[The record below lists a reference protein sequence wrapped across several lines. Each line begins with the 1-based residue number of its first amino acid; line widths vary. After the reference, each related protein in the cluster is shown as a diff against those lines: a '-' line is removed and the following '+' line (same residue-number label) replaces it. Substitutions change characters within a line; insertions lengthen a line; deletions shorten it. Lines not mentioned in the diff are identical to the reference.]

1 MKKNTRYSDNSYN
14 SNKTQSRKS
23 SSLSNLIDYQT
34 SVKNSKPN
42 SNKSKI
48 DIKKKEIKPKDNKFE
63 EDYNYQIDSS
73 SKNTVDL
80 PKSNSKKNTNY
91 IDQLESK
98 IQAQA
103 QKLNELTKYKSL
115 CEKRLKQ
122 LNPIEELPISEESLT
137 KESSRKI
144 SPKRNIKDSYELLY
158 EKYISLLK
166 DYNDLISKSNNFQIN
181 DIKNLKNDITD
192 KYVKLKEK
200 YKKLK
205 EDNEKTIELLKEET
219 LATEE
224 QRNIISLLHKTI
236 ESDLIK
242 GNVLKKYI
250 TFENVIDFAKIKNES
265 EEYRKELVLS
275 QALVNSLKS
284 EIEVLLK
291 EKNQINDNN
300 NINNCLHKEKK
311 RVRTV
316 SPKKKNKTFI
326 KENIINDNNENTSYL
341 KYMKFNSLN
350 DNDIL
355 LQEERKQYLSEN
367 VSLKDKIHSQN
378 TIMNNLYEENSNL
391 KLLLQQVNNKYN
403 ERFSINRINNE
414 NINMLQIEL
423 KNKKNE
429 LLQYEKKIPYFND
442 YIIQMKQSLD
452 SIKNLIVKYIDT
464 YNYIIKEDSNHIFS
478 GNFIENL
485 KILSSKLNNVSSVE
499 QNDLDFNRDY
509 EIYQLIEDILR
520 IIHDEFIT
528 IYEKIFDNN
537 DNYNEINLKILEL
550 EKNLKKNSEIINK
563 KQKEIISLNEQLN
576 NEIEENNKLKK
587 ILGKND
593 NQNFLDNKSLKN
605 QIQKLKKEKNNIINL
620 FNSTIKIIKLKN
632 DQLGKLLETGISICE
647 EIFKLNGEKDLML
660 QKLNN
665 LKEED
670 HFTDNNNKEI
680 TIKYNKEY
688 NSILE
693 LLNEFDRKIEE
704 KENKLEEVKDELYE
718 IFLKNNNLFRR
729 PQKKN
734 SCLGNNMPLNINHTD
749 RYQRRQN
756 INLENLSHNSNDNYI
771 NKSLNNMTHYG
782 LNNRRNNNILSQNNS
797 FNGNQIKRNN
807 DLQKSFSQKI
817 YKYIK
822 N

>member
-42 SNKSKI
+42 SNKSKK

-63 EDYNYQIDSS
+63 EDFNYQIDSS

-80 PKSNSKKNTNY
+80 PKSNSKKNINY

-98 IQAQA
+98 IQDQA

-144 SPKRNIKDSYELLY
+144 SPKRNIKDNYELLY

-166 DYNDLISKSNNFQIN
+166 DYNDLISKSDNSQIN
-181 DIKNLKNDITD
+181 DIKNLNNDISD

-205 EDNEKTIELLKEET
+205 EDNEKTIELLKEAT

-224 QRNIISLLHKTI
+224 QRNIISLLQKTI

-284 EIEVLLK
+284 EIEVLMK

-300 NINNCLHKEKK
+300 NINNFLHKEKN

-316 SPKKKNKTFI
+316 SPKKKNKTFF
-326 KENIINDNNENTSYL
+326 KENILNDSNENNSYL

-367 VSLKDKIHSQN
+367 ASLKDKIYSQN

-403 ERFSINRINNE
+403 ERFSTNRINNE

-442 YIIQMKQSLD
+442 YIIQIKQSLD
-452 SIKNLIVKYIDT
+452 SIKNLIIKYIDT
-464 YNYIIKEDSNHIFS
+464 YNFIIKEDSNHIFS

-499 QNDLDFNRDY
+499 QNDLDFNHDY

-537 DNYNEINLKILEL
+537 DNYNEINLKIFEL
-550 EKNLKKNSEIINK
+550 EKNLKKNSENIHE
-563 KQKEIISLNEQLN
+563 KQKEIISLNEQLK

-593 NQNFLDNKSLKN
+593 NQNLLDNKSLKN

-620 FNSTIKIIKLKN
+620 FNSTIKIIKIKN
-632 DQLGKLLETGISICE
+632 DQLGKLLEKGISICE

-660 QKLNN
+660 QKLNI

-670 HFTDNNNKEI
+670 NFTDNNNKEK

-718 IFLKNNNLFRR
+718 IYLKNNNLFRK

-756 INLENLSHNSNDNYI
+756 INLDNLSHNSNDNYI

-782 LNNRRNNNILSQNNS
+782 LFNRRNNNLLYQNNS
-797 FNGNQIKRNN
+797 FNGNQIIRNN

>member
-1 MKKNTRYSDNSYN
+1 M
-14 SNKTQSRKS
+14 
-23 SSLSNLIDYQT
+23 
-34 SVKNSKPN
+34 
-42 SNKSKI
+42 
-48 DIKKKEIKPKDNKFE
+48 
-63 EDYNYQIDSS
+63 
-73 SKNTVDL
+73 
-80 PKSNSKKNTNY
+80 
-91 IDQLESK
+91 
-98 IQAQA
+98 
-103 QKLNELTKYKSL
+103 
-115 CEKRLKQ
+115 
-122 LNPIEELPISEESLT
+122 
-137 KESSRKI
+137 
-144 SPKRNIKDSYELLY
+144 
-158 EKYISLLK
+158 
-166 DYNDLISKSNNFQIN
+166 
-181 DIKNLKNDITD
+181 
-192 KYVKLKEK
+192 LKEA
-200 YKKLK
+200 
-205 EDNEKTIELLKEET
+205 T

-224 QRNIISLLHKTI
+224 QRNIISLLQKTI

-284 EIEVLLK
+284 EIEVLMK

-300 NINNCLHKEKK
+300 NINNFLHKEKN

-316 SPKKKNKTFI
+316 SPKKKNKTFF
-326 KENIINDNNENTSYL
+326 KENILNDSNENNSYL

-367 VSLKDKIHSQN
+367 ASLKDKIYSQN

-442 YIIQMKQSLD
+442 YIIQIKQSLD
-452 SIKNLIVKYIDT
+452 SIKNLIIKYIDT
-464 YNYIIKEDSNHIFS
+464 YNFIIKEDSNHIFS

-499 QNDLDFNRDY
+499 QNDLDFNHDY

-537 DNYNEINLKILEL
+537 DNYNEINLKIFEL
-550 EKNLKKNSEIINK
+550 EKNLKKNSENIHE
-563 KQKEIISLNEQLN
+563 KQKEIISLNEQLK

-593 NQNFLDNKSLKN
+593 NQNLLDNKSLKN

-620 FNSTIKIIKLKN
+620 FNSTIKIIKIKN
-632 DQLGKLLETGISICE
+632 DQLGKLLEKGISICE

-660 QKLNN
+660 QKLNI

-670 HFTDNNNKEI
+670 NFTDNNNKEK

-718 IFLKNNNLFRR
+718 IYLKNNNLFRK

-756 INLENLSHNSNDNYI
+756 INLDNLSHNSNDNYI

-782 LNNRRNNNILSQNNS
+782 LFNRRNNNLLYQNNS
-797 FNGNQIKRNN
+797 FNGNQIIRNN